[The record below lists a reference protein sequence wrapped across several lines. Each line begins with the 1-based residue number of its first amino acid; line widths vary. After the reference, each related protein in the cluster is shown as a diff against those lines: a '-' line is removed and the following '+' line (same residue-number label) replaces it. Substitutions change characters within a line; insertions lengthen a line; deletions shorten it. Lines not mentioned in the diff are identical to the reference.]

1 MSLTTPSLHGGL
13 SPAQACGLVVSFSLL
28 IQTFLTAAT
37 YFYFTNELKQLAQ
50 LQEANSQSG
59 LHCLTKE
66 YLGAMMGNSD
76 PSSTTEPIDSVCLQV
91 KWHLQQLI
99 KKELLTIYEDSS
111 TRQGKRQ
118 NNVSGAR
125 EGFNQSAI
133 QSVAAHLT
141 INRQISPPFSRTLM
155 PGSTLGWKIRYWE
168 SSRKGHSFQHN
179 MDLLDGE
186 LIVSQPGYYYIY
198 SQTYFRFQESEESSV
213 STLNG
218 EKSKQSKQLVQYIY
232 KVTSYPEPIL
242 LLKSAMTTC
251 WSKDSEYGLYS
262 IYQGGVF
269 EFREKERIFV
279 SVSNEKLVDM
289 DKEASFFGAFRIG

>member
-111 TRQGKRQ
+111 TRQ
-118 NNVSGAR
+118 A
-125 EGFNQSAI
+125 
-133 QSVAAHLT
+133 
-141 INRQISPPFSRTLM
+141 LM